1 MIITYF
7 LLVATLEKVYLL
19 IKKLEE
25 SFLWVSEVNASK
37 ALGVDI
43 KTLEFFREEG
53 LLNPGVHWKSSSD
66 SKQLPW
72 KPKVIYCISLCKEV
86 FKRCNKGDFTITP
99 NAA

>member
-1 MIITYF
+1 LIITYF

-53 LLNPGVHWKSSSD
+53 LLNPGV
-66 SKQLPW
+66 
-72 KPKVIYCISLCKEV
+72 
-86 FKRCNKGDFTITP
+86 
-99 NAA
+99 